1 MAGFASAPAL
11 RAAPRVRVG
20 KVAAVPPTKELR
32 ELSDADIEERVA
44 KAKRRLLDLRI
55 KKATRQ
61 VRETLGLEIADHTRS
76 EKRSTDAGARHDAAG
91 VQATRVCGEQEG
103 GTTHVRCE
111 LVSP

>member
-61 VRETLGLEIADHTRS
+61 ELATMLQEFKPHEFAENKKEVRHTSVANSYRPANTRS
-76 EKRSTDAGARHDAAG
+76 PPL
-91 VQATRVCGEQEG
+91 RV
-103 GTTHVRCE
+103 
-111 LVSP
+111 